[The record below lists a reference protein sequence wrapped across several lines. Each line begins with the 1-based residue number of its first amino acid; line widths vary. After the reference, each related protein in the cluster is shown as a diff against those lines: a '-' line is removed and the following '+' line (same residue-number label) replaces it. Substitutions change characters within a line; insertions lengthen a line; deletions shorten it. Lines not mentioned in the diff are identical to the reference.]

1 MGRPKGV
8 PCSPD
13 GDGLRAK
20 EFQVS
25 DIDIPELPLETEVSV
40 VSEEVTDES
49 GGAAVYAFIGGGQG
63 GGRLVE
69 SFYRL
74 GYRKSLAV
82 NTAKQDLSSLQLPE
96 EQKLL
101 LNAGEQGAGKDMRI
115 GEKAAEAGQQ
125 ELYDLMLRKLGKVD
139 HVFVCVGAGGGSGGG
154 SSLVLVETAKKYLRY
169 IGLDDVDQRV
179 GVIVALPTNGECASP
194 AVSKNAHTLVTA
206 LCGLAEQKLLSPLI
220 FVDNDKV
227 QKLYPNLTV
236 QKFWSTVN
244 DTVAGLFH
252 IFNVIPTKETPYTVF
267 DAADYGSIMRA
278 GGCMIMG
285 VTNVKDPKASN
296 SVGTAIKSNM
306 ERTLLADGF
315 DLRTATHAAAV
326 VLGGQRIFAETA
338 GLMGAIEGGFDALA
352 VVTGDAM
359 VHRGI
364 YEDSKDRLNVYTLV
378 GGLSSPD
385 KRIKSLL
392 KFEPTKPSAK
402 PVPSKPSAAP
412 VVGPGFGNRLYGE

>member
-1 MGRPKGV
+1 M
-8 PCSPD
+8 D
-13 GDGLRAK
+13 
-20 EFQVS
+20 F
-25 DIDIPELPLETEVSV
+25 DIPDLPLEAEAEAAPT
-40 VSEEVTDES
+40 EEVADES
-49 GGAAVYAFIGGGQG
+49 GGAATYAFIGGGQG

-69 SFYRL
+69 AFYKL
-74 GYRKSLAV
+74 GYKKSIV
-82 NTAKQDLSSLQLPE
+82 TNTAKQDLAPLAIAD

-101 LNAGEQGAGKDMRI
+101 LNAGEQGAGKDMQI
-115 GEKAAEAGQQ
+115 GEQAAERGQQ
-125 ELYDLMLRKLGKVD
+125 SLYDLMVRKFGRVD
-139 HVFVCVGAGGGSGGG
+139 HIFVCIGAGGGSGGG

-194 AVSKNAHTLVTA
+194 AVSKNSHLLVSA
-206 LCGLAEQKLLSPLI
+206 LCGLAEQKLVSPLI

-252 IFNVIPTKETPYTVF
+252 IFNVIPTKPTPYTVF
-267 DAADYGSIMRA
+267 DAADYGSVMRA

-285 VTNVKDPKASN
+285 VTNVKDPKAAN

-315 DLRTATHAAAV
+315 DLRTATHAAGV
-326 VLGGQRIFAETA
+326 VIGGQTIMGETA

-364 YEDSKDRLNVYTLV
+364 YEDQKDRLNVYTLI
-378 GGLSSPD
+378 GGLKAPD

-392 KFEPTKPSAK
+392 KFEPTKPSAPAPAKK
-402 PVPSKPSAAP
+402 PEAAP
-412 VVGPGFGNRLYGE
+412 VTKEASAGSFNNRLYGE